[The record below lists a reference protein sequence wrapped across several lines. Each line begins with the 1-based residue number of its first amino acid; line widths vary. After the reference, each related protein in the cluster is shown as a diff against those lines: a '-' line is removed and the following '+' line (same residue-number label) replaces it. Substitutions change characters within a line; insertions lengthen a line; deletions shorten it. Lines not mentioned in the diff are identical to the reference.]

1 MEEDKA
7 NVNSEL
13 RYLALELTKMA
24 HQQNKSFSKV
34 ADEYVGNVYKL
45 ESVLKSSSEKMNYK
59 SNKKSRQ
66 RA

>member
-13 RYLALELTKMA
+13 RYIALELTKMA
-24 HQQNKSFSKV
+24 HQQKRPFSKV
-34 ADEYVGNVYKL
+34 ADEYVGNVYRL
-45 ESVLKSSSEKMNYK
+45 ESVLKSSSHKMNFK
-59 SNKKSRQ
+59 SAKKSRQ